1 MWMWD
6 SRTHQHIAKAAVA
19 KSSSV
24 LQTRLK
30 LYQSFFISGLEAPDR
45 ILRDY
50 YNHCYHCTAVHSG
63 RHYGGAIRKVSA
75 LFAQLEDADKHPD
88 RLALPTALPSY
99 LAWQLNN
106 PAKRFFFV
114 CGMLIHFFS
123 DLHQPFHT
131 DGTARFAHEETVHMV
146 MEQDVR
152 LHLQQ
157 LPIILQRR
165 KRITDMQSVC
175 LDAAHRANNRYDQLI
190 DAYFLRPGKVQPQRW
205 MQAQSIVH
213 LCLEET
219 AQSVANFL
227 LSAEEWV
234 RSFERWYRHDK
245 LLLKLEAHLHPEYR
259 YRLRRYHTG
268 TISCARYKP

>member
-6 SRTHQHIAKAAVA
+6 GRTHQHIAQAAVERSNSFFQA
-19 KSSSV
+19 
-24 LQTRLK
+24 QLK
-30 LYQSFFISGLEAPDR
+30 LYQPWFINGLEAPDR

-50 YNHCYHCTAVHSG
+50 YNHCYHCTPVASG
-63 RHYGGAIRKVSA
+63 RHYGGAVQRVTE
-75 LFAQLEDADKHPD
+75 LYTQLKAAGSYPET
-88 RLALPTALPSY
+88 LAVAASLPSY

-106 PAKRFFFV
+106 PAKRFFFI
-114 CGMLIHFFS
+114 CGLLIHYLS

-146 MEQDVR
+146 MEQDIR
-152 LHLQQ
+152 LHLDQ
-157 LPIILQRR
+157 LPLVLQRR
-165 KRITDMQSVC
+165 RRIKDMQSYC
-175 LDAAHRANNRYDQLI
+175 LDAAHRANSRYDQLI

-205 MQAQSIVH
+205 IQAQPTLK

-219 AQSVANFL
+219 AQSVADFL

-234 RSFERWYRHDK
+234 RGFEPWYQHDK
-245 LLLKLEAHLHPEYR
+245 LLINVETYLHPGRR
-259 YRLRRYHTG
+259 YRLRHYHTG